1 MLRTVLNLLI
11 SAFTL
16 VLKPLVWL
24 VFQMIYGVKG
34 QSVSKVTN
42 PLLLQSATSLA
53 RKIRSREAMAEA
65 VMEAFIA
72 RAREVNPIINAIV
85 AERYEAALE
94 EARAVDRL
102 LSQDNIPEE
111 YSILR
116 KPFLGVPL
124 SVKEAFACK
133 GMPNCSGLVS
143 RKGLISDHDS
153 PCVHNLKEAGMIP
166 FASTNVSELCMWFES
181 ANKVYGR
188 TKNAY
193 DNNRIVGGSSGGEG
207 CILSSGAS
215 LMGVGSDIGGS
226 IRMPAFFNG
235 VFGHRPSKD
244 VVPNE
249 GQHPPATGGQ
259 IELLATGPLCR
270 YAEDLLP
277 ALQIMAGPA
286 GAAKLKLNTK
296 VDMSKLRVFSMDD
309 DGGSLL
315 VSRVDP
321 QLKNAQHKAL
331 DHLGRVCGAQTEE
344 IHDLHLMKYSL
355 EMWSAKM
362 AAGAG
367 TKFACFMAR
376 GEESGKK
383 VNCFLEMLK
392 WLVGKSDH
400 TLPAIGLGMAET
412 FTPTSDPNV
421 PKLVSMLDALHKQLI
436 DRLKDDGVLLYP
448 SHPNPAPY
456 HNHPILTPFNF
467 TYTAIFNALA
477 LPVTQ
482 VPLGLSKDG
491 LPLGIQVVAA
501 PYQDHLTLAVAVELE
516 KAFGGWSSPGGDG
529 DVGVGSSGRVQNE

>member
-1 MLRTVLNLLI
+1 MSVLRSVLYVLI

-16 VLKPLVWL
+16 VLGPLVWL
-24 VFQMIYGVKG
+24 IFRIIYGTKG
-34 QSVSKVTN
+34 RSVSKVTN

-53 RKIRSREAMAEA
+53 KKIRAREVTAEA

-72 RAREVNPIINAIV
+72 RAREVNTIINAIV
-85 AERYEAALE
+85 AERYSDALE
-94 EARAVDRL
+94 EAKAVDRV
-102 LSQDNIPEE
+102 LSQKTIPEE
-111 YSILR
+111 YSVER
-116 KPFLGVPL
+116 KPLLGVPL
-124 SVKEAFACK
+124 TVKEAFAWK
-133 GMPNCSGLVS
+133 GMPNSSGLVS
-143 RKGLISDHDS
+143 RKDVVADHDS
-153 PCVHNLKEAGMIP
+153 PAVHNLKQAGMIP

-193 DNNRIVGGSSGGEG
+193 DDNRIVGGSSGGEG

-259 IELLATGPLCR
+259 IALLATGPMCR

-277 ALQIMAGPA
+277 ALKIMAGP

-296 VDMSKLRVFSMDD
+296 VDISKVRVFSMDD

-315 VSRVDP
+315 
-321 QLKNAQHKAL
+321 AL
-331 DHLGRVCGAQTEE
+331 DHLGRMCGAAAES
-344 IHDLHLMKYSL
+344 IHLHLMKYSL

-383 VNCFLEMLK
+383 VNCFLEFLK
-392 WLVGKSDH
+392 WLVRCSSH
-400 TLPAIGLGMAET
+400 TLPAIGLGMAEV
-412 FTPTSDPNV
+412 FTPDNDPNI
-421 PKLVSMLDALHKQLI
+421 PKLLTMLDALHKEIVDLLG
-436 DRLKDDGVLLYP
+436 DNGVLLYP
-448 SHPNPAPY
+448 SHPCPAPY

-482 VPLGLSKDG
+482 VPLGLSKEG
-491 LPLGIQVVAA
+491 LPLGLQVVAA
-501 PYQDHLTLAVAVELE
+501 PYQDHLTIAVAKELE
-516 KAFGGWSSPGGDG
+516 KGFGGWASPGGDRG
-529 DVGVGSSGRVQNE
+529 ATTGAENGQELKDKSS